1 MNGKKQ
7 TAIEEFENELRD
19 KVCKQNDEDL
29 IFSDLTGLYVDIIGI
44 ISKTDKTKAGIIYD
58 YAKLLEQELQLYSG
72 TEAYITGREAKNE
85 PENEVIKIYMDK
97 IAKLINEKQLS
108 KHIQTCFEEIAGLLG
123 DKSGL
128 ITEFTEAYR
137 TVHGS
142 IAYNIHEFIRLGQTS
157 DMDMTAAI

>member
-1 MNGKKQ
+1 MSGKKQ

-29 IFSDLTGLYVDIIGI
+29 IFSDLTGLYVDVIGI

-72 TEAYITGREAKNE
+72 TEAYITGREAKNK
-85 PENEVIKIYMDK
+85 PETEIIKIYMDK

-108 KHIQTCFEEIAGLLG
+108 KHIQTCFEEITGLLG

-128 ITEFTEAYR
+128 ITEFTETYR

-142 IAYNIHEFIRLGQTS
+142 IAHNIHEFIRLGQTS